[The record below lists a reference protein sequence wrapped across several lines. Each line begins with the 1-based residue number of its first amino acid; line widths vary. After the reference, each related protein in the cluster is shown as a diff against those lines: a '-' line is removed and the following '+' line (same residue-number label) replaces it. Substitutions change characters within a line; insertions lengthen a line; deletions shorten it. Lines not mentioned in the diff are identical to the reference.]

1 MQIRIQDFD
10 STSVDDIFLSRNQKK
25 GEKDKSEEKQ
35 WDQMESKEQYSK
47 D

>member
-10 STSVDDIFLSRNQKK
+10 STSVDDIFLTRNQKK
-25 GEKDKSEEKQ
+25 GEKDKSEAKQ
-35 WDQMESKEQYSK
+35 WDQIESKEQYSK